1 MIRRLQM
8 KLIRITMISLAMVLG
23 VVIAAANLLNYREL
37 ITDADLTLSILAEN
51 QGTFPE
57 SMDQCEQRDFLQS
70 PELSYETRF
79 FYVVLDEDGN
89 ILSSSTGQIAAVDDE
104 TVAEYAQEIW
114 ARGKEKGFS
123 GDYRYLVYKTNSGY
137 YVMLL
142 DCMRS
147 LSNARRFLFLSVW
160 ASMGGLV
167 IVFLLLL
174 SVSGKIVKPF
184 SESYEKQKRF
194 ITDAGHEL
202 KTPLAVI
209 AADSEVLEMDLGR
222 NEWIADIRKQ
232 TEHLTELTN
241 DLIVLSRM
249 DEQDENVQTEE
260 IPLSELAE
268 EALDSFRMLASAQ
281 NKSIESDIEP
291 GLKMQGNEKA
301 IRRLFSILLD
311 NAIKYSEENGRIRLS
326 LGKQRKQIRLSI
338 YNTAHEVR
346 KECLPHL
353 FDRFYRAD
361 QSRNSCGYGL
371 GLSIAA
377 STVAAHKGK
386 ITAST
391 EDGRSLTI
399 TAVFPV

>member
-1 MIRRLQM
+1 MIQRLQM
-8 KLIRITMISLAMVLG
+8 KLIRITMISLAVVLG
-23 VVIAAANLLNYREL
+23 VVISAANLLNYREL

-57 SMDQCEQRDFLQS
+57 SMDQWEQRDFLQS

-79 FYVVLDEDGN
+79 FYVVLDEGGN

-104 TVAEYAQEIW
+104 TAAEYAQEIW
-114 ARGKEKGFS
+114 ARRKEKGFS
-123 GDYRYLVYKTNSGY
+123 GDYRYLVYKTDSGY
-137 YVMLL
+137 YVMFL

-184 SESYEKQKRF
+184 SESYAKQKRF

-209 AADSEVLEMDLGR
+209 AADSEVLEMDFGE
-222 NEWIADIRKQ
+222 NEWITDIRKQ

-281 NKSIESDIEP
+281 NKTIESDIEP

-301 IRRLFSILLD
+301 IRRLYSILLD
-311 NAIKYSEENGRIRLS
+311 NAVKYSEENGRIRLS
-326 LGKQRKQIRLSI
+326 LEKQRKQIRLSV

-346 KECLPHL
+346 KESLPHL

-361 QSRNSCGYGL
+361 QSRNSEGYGL

-391 EDGRSLTI
+391 EDGSSLII

>member
-232 TEHLTELTN
+232 AEHLTELTN